1 MPDDARLGRIKKTHR
16 KRKRKRRRAEGR
28 GLGQAEKLL
37 GFSTAV
43 VIIASIVV

>member
-1 MPDDARLGRIKKTHR
+1 MTHGWEEFKKKKTGR
-16 KRKRKRRRAEGR
+16 KRGRVEGR

-43 VIIASIVV
+43 VIITSIVV